1 MKCILSVCADSAAL
15 DKAANTVSLFSIID
29 VVSTMSFPY
38 SLPNL
43 AMLFILKKETGDRK
57 NATGQIKL
65 TFVSKDGLDV
75 QEKGSSP
82 VKFDFEGKPNLRILI
97 RTEGV
102 TIDGPGTLYSR
113 IFQKEL
119 LIGEWAI
126 DVNQKIERPLP
137 TTKPKS
143 ES

>member
-1 MKCILSVCADSAAL
+1 MKCVLSVCADSAAL

-38 SLPNL
+38 SISNL
-43 AMLFILKKETGDRK
+43 AMLFILKKEAGDRK
-57 NATGQIKL
+57 TATGQITL
-65 TFVSKDGLDV
+65 TFHPHDNVEV
-75 QEKGSSP
+75 QEKGSVP
-82 VKFDFEGKPNLRILI
+82 VKFDFEGKPNLRVLI
-97 RTEGV
+97 RAEGV

-126 DVNQKIERPLP
+126 EVNQKTERPVRSA
-137 TTKPKS
+137 KHKS
-143 ES
+143 ST